1 MLWVTIVGGAFY
13 YSLSLNL
20 KIVETSETEPSSGMP
35 LDRDYGE
42 ASLSIRFYMPI
53 SGTFALIFTVVWP
66 RLTTFIVCFR
76 WSSVIA

>member
-1 MLWVTIVGGAFY
+1 MLEVTIVGVAFY

-20 KIVETSETEPSSGMP
+20 KTVDISETEPSSGMP

-53 SGTFALIFTVVWP
+53 SGIFALIFIVV
-66 RLTTFIVCFR
+66 
-76 WSSVIA
+76 